1 VICFGY
7 GNGLGAGFYA
17 DPKMILISILAGAGR
32 ARFLAKIPKVL
43 RKLFFPSF
51 AYL

>member
-7 GNGLGAGFYA
+7 GNGVGVGFYTE
-17 DPKMILISILAGAGR
+17 PKVTLISALAGAGR

-43 RKLFFPSF
+43 RKLFFQSF
-51 AYL
+51 GYY

>member
-7 GNGLGAGFYA
+7 GNGVGAGFYA
-17 DPKMILISILAGAGR
+17 GLEITLIFSLAGAGR

-51 AYL
+51 GY

>member
-1 VICFGY
+1 V
-7 GNGLGAGFYA
+7 GFYA
-17 DPKMILISILAGAGR
+17 EAKIILISILAGAGR

-51 AYL
+51 WLFLIFDF